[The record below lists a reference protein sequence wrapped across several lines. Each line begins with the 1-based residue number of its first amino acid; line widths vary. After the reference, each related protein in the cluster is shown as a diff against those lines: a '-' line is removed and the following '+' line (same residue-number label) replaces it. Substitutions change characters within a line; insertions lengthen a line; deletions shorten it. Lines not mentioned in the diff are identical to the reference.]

1 MLIKD
6 SSFSVRFWC
15 ELSKPPKLTFWTDEY
30 PEKSYW
36 MFQHLSTTCFTFSGF
51 ALTALAVVIG
61 FFQGQIASVSVSLLV
76 TGLMVCTAFY
86 LFAGEMA
93 REAYKVWK
101 LTFAETIYMFTS
113 ALLSGTLL
121 LFVTIRLSGIDWSIF
136 VVLIL
141 AMFVPIAYFLK
152 RGVHNIR
159 VIYQV
164 WKARRKVGP
173 TAPVPENPDTSVRK
187 AERLKSEERRALVLL
202 GITAIIVTILA
213 DMWLEVATKAKKFED
228 FYFNFPPYLNVPH
241 LTTYEI
247 PVLQTL
253 VAFWVGYAFFAFWYF
268 CVDWFPG
275 KKGKQFREISHALAT
290 IFLGFYVV
298 YFVWLIPVAYLALVW
313 IPDPWKTLYFQL
325 AFGLIVVLEWL
336 LVDFAVGSNLV
347 RRMVRFYSHLI
358 ESSFTHLRARLRK

>member
-1 MLIKD
+1 
-6 SSFSVRFWC
+6 
-15 ELSKPPKLTFWTDEY
+15 
-30 PEKSYW
+30 
-36 MFQHLSTTCFTFSGF
+36 MFQHVSNTCFTFSGF
-51 ALTALAVVIG
+51 ALTALAVIIG
-61 FFQGQIASVSVSLLV
+61 FFQGEIASMSVSFLV
-76 TGLMVCTAFY
+76 TVLMVCTAFY

-113 ALLSGTLL
+113 ALLSGSLL
-121 LFVTIRLSGIDWSIF
+121 LFVIIRLSGIDWSIF

-141 AMFVPIAYFLK
+141 AMSVPIAYFLK
-152 RGVHNIR
+152 RGVHNIG

-164 WKARRKVGP
+164 WKARKDGS
-173 TAPVPENPDTSVRK
+173 TNPVVEKPDTSAQE

-202 GITAIIVTILA
+202 GITAIFVTILT
-213 DMWLEVATKAKKFED
+213 DMWLEVATKAKKFEE

-253 VAFWVGYAFFAFWYF
+253 ISFWVGYAFFAFWYF

-275 KKGKQFREISHALAT
+275 KKGKQFRELSRAIAT

-313 IPDPWKTLYFQL
+313 IADPWKTLYFQL
-325 AFGLIVVLEWL
+325 AFLLIVVLEWL
-336 LVDFAVGSNLV
+336 LVDFAMGSNLV
-347 RRMVRFYSHLI
+347 RRMAKFYWHLV
-358 ESSFTHLRARLRK
+358 ESSFALLGGRFRKFRLRIARA